1 MAPRQL
7 ASYTPS
13 AVDLLS
19 SPRREKMTRPH
30 ALWYKDQM
38 SCPARRRCGYALLS
52 LLSLAHAEPQAW
64 KIGSPLIMKSHASFK
79 G

>member
-1 MAPRQL
+1 
-7 ASYTPS
+7 
-13 AVDLLS
+13 
-19 SPRREKMTRPH
+19 MTRPH